1 MSTSPSNPLRA
12 PSHIATLLARLHQES
27 LDQEASIP
35 ASDYAPIAELYAH
48 DPPAAS
54 LAMDQLMLNRFIA
67 LDQDKAEFIYQLI
80 VSSRSTSVVEAGT
93 SFGVSTIYLA
103 LAVAEA
109 EKLTG
114 KKGVVVGTEKED
126 VKAERARGYWRE
138 AGQEVEDLIDL
149 RIGDLRETLSKDL
162 RDEVDFLLLDSKLP
176 LMKEY
181 LV

>member
-1 MSTSPSNPLRA
+1 MSTITSYNPLRA
-12 PSHIATLLARLHQES
+12 PSHITSLLARLHKES
-27 LDQEASIP
+27 LDQEAAIP
-35 ASDYAPIAELYAH
+35 ASDYAPIAELYKR

-80 VSSRSTSVVEAGT
+80 VSSRATSVVEAGT

-126 VKAERARGYWRE
+126 VKAEKARGHWRD
-138 AGQEVEDLIDL
+138 AGSEIESRIDL
-149 RIGDLRETLSKDL
+149 RVGDLRETLSSGL
-162 RDEVDFLLLDSKLP
+162 DEVHFLLLDSKSCFISCC
-176 LMKEY
+176 
-181 LV
+181 V